1 MSSFI
6 LASKL
11 NQPQVRPK
19 LVSRQRLLTKLD
31 TALNQQLS
39 LVSASAGFGKTTL
52 VSQWLAQLDRPVAW
66 LSLDTT
72 EHSPNQFI
80 RYLLASLQTVY
91 PDVGAGIADILE
103 VKQDVLAV
111 LASVINDLSALPEPF
126 VVVLDDFH
134 LVNTQDI
141 NALLE
146 FILAHQPPHMHL
158 VILSREDPA
167 LPLARLRVRHQMTEL
182 RAADLR
188 FSVAETADFFNQL
201 MGLDLSA
208 EDIAKLDTRTEGWVA
223 SLQLAAL
230 SLQGQADAST
240 FIDAFSGDNRYVID
254 YLLEEVL
261 NKQDDDT
268 RAFLLKTSVL
278 KRFNAALCDLLTGQG
293 DSQQR
298 LEQLERANLFLIPLD
313 DNRAWFRYH
322 HLFAD
327 VLVTHLQHAHQDGVP
342 ALYHQASCW
351 SEEQGYPDD
360 AIDYALAA
368 GDAERAANLVE
379 LAWPE
384 MDQTLRFETWLGWF
398 ERLPQRVRHN
408 RPVLRLGHAWALL
421 NRGELEAG
429 ETVLQQLETFLT
441 TTLERDMV
449 IADQAQFAGIAISLA
464 EARAFQAQANGDVAS
479 TVRYAKDALEL
490 TPQDN
495 IFRRASALS
504 LLAFAHWASGDLE
517 AAFQGLSESAD
528 MLIRA
533 GNEHMAIVAP
543 CLLADIRIAQGQLG
557 YAEGL
562 CTTTLNLAAK
572 QPHVLPGTSKLYIG
586 LAEVALARANYQDA
600 LAFLDQAHAL
610 EPTSTLPGT
619 KYRYHLTKALIKQA
633 QEEFEAALNAL
644 AEAEFW
650 YIRTPFVNLHA
661 FDAVR
666 ARIYVQRGQ
675 LAQAAD
681 WANRQMVTLETP
693 LTYLDEYAHISW
705 LNVALARY
713 QHNYNQGQDEALL
726 EHANTL
732 SEQLITQ
739 AQLQNRITSLIE
751 LLVIQARIQ
760 LVKGQH
766 PRALVS
772 LENAL
777 TLAEPEGFRH
787 IFLAVGHTLA
797 PLLKE
802 VTSRSTFAANLLT
815 HVEPSPSYAF
825 DAVDGLLEPLSEREL
840 EILRLLPTGRS
851 SPDLASYLHISVNT
865 VKTHLK
871 NIYSKLGVHK
881 RHEAV
886 TRAQDL
892 EII

>member
-11 NQPQVRPK
+11 NQPQVRPE

-31 TALNQQLS
+31 AALNQQLS

-66 LSLDTT
+66 LSLDTS
-72 EHSPNQFI
+72 ESSPSQFV
-80 RYLLASLQTVY
+80 RYLLASLQTVQ
-91 PDVGAGIADILE
+91 PDIGAGINEILE
-103 VKQDVLAV
+103 VKQDLLAV
-111 LASVINDLSALPEPF
+111 LASVMNDLAALPEPF

-134 LVNTQDI
+134 LINTQDV
-141 NALLE
+141 NTLLE

-167 LPLARLRVRHQMTEL
+167 LPLARLRVRHQLSEL
-182 RAADLR
+182 RASDLR

-201 MGLDLSA
+201 MGLDLST
-208 EDIAKLDTRTEGWVA
+208 EDVAKLDTRTEGWVA

-230 SLQGQADAST
+230 SLQGQADTSA
-240 FIDAFSGDNRYVID
+240 FIQTFSGDHRYVLD

-261 NKQDDDT
+261 NKQDDHT

-278 KRFNAALCDLLTGQG
+278 KRLNAGLCDLLTGQ
-293 DSQQR
+293 DTSQQR

-313 DNRAWFRYH
+313 DKREWFRYH

-327 VLVTHLQHAHQDGVP
+327 VLVTHLQQTHPDVVP
-342 ALYHQASCW
+342 SLYQQASCW
-351 SEEQGYPDD
+351 CEEQGYQED
-360 AIDYALAA
+360 AISYALAA
-368 GDAERAANLVE
+368 NDTERAANLVE
-379 LAWPE
+379 LAWAE
-384 MDQTLRFETWLGWF
+384 LDQTLRSETWLSWF
-398 ERLPQRVRHN
+398 ERLPQQVRHS
-408 RPVLRLGHAWALL
+408 RPVLRLGYAWALL

-429 ETVLQQLETFLT
+429 DAVLQQLDAFLQT
-441 TTLERDMV
+441 TPQADMV
-449 IADQAQFAGIAISLA
+449 IADEAQFADIAGALA
-464 EARAFQAQANGDVAS
+464 EARAFHAQAKGDVAGS
-479 TVRYAKDALEL
+479 VRHAKNALEL
-490 TPQDN
+490 APQDN

-504 LLAFAHWASGDLE
+504 LLALANWASGELE
-517 AAFQGLSESAD
+517 AAFQGFSESAD
-528 MLIRA
+528 MLIQQ
-533 GNEHMAIVAP
+533 GNTHMAIVAP
-543 CLLADIRIAQGQLG
+543 FLLADIRIAQGQLG

-562 CTTTLNLAAK
+562 CTTTLSLATS
-572 QPHVLPGTSKLYIG
+572 QPHLLPGTNELYIG
-586 LAEVALARANYQDA
+586 LAEVALARANYPEA
-600 LAFLDQAHAL
+600 LAFLDQAEAL
-610 EPTSTLPGT
+610 GPTSSISST
-619 KYRYHLTKALIKQA
+619 KYRYYLAKALIKQA
-633 QEEFEAALNAL
+633 QGEVEVALNFL

-650 YIRTPFVNLHA
+650 YIRSPIANFRA

-666 ARIYVQRGQ
+666 ARIYIQRGQ

-681 WANRQMVTLETP
+681 WANRQPFTAKTN
-693 LTYLDEYAHISW
+693 LTYLDEYVHISW
-705 LNVALARY
+705 LNVVLAGY
-713 QHNYNQGQDEALL
+713 QQQQDDALL
-726 EHANTL
+726 EQANAL
-732 SEQLITQ
+732 SEQLISQAETQ
-739 AQLQNRITSLIE
+739 KRITSLIE
-751 LLVIQARIQ
+751 LLVLQARIQ
-760 LVKGQH
+760 LVTGHQAQ
-766 PRALVS
+766 ALAS
-772 LENAL
+772 LDKAL
-777 TLAEPEGFRH
+777 ALAEPEGFQH
-787 IFLAVGHTLA
+787 IFFQAGQTLI

-802 VTSRSTFAANLLT
+802 LASSSTFAASLL
-815 HVEPSPSYAF
+815 VDMEPSPSYAF

-886 TRAQDL
+886 TRAQEL